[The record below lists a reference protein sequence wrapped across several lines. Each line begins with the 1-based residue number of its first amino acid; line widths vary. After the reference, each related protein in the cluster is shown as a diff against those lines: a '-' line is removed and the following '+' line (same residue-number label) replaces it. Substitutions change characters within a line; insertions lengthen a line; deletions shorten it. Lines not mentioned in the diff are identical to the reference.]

1 MHNNRGFTLIE
12 VAIVLVIIG
21 LLIGGIIKG
30 RQFIENAK
38 VKNVIKQAES
48 LTAAIYAYQDRYK
61 YFPGDD
67 NTANARWG
75 LPNGNANGQITEW
88 QNAVRHLAAAG
99 LITGTYDG
107 TNTVQH
113 RYGSNV
119 YITYQNI
126 SGYGNANVIR
136 FDNLPGTSA
145 EALDVAMDD
154 GIYNTGSVR
163 ANAAYTNATV
173 GQTGYYF

>member
-1 MHNNRGFTLIE
+1 MQNRKGFTLIE

-38 VKNVIKQAES
+38 VKNIVKQAES
-48 LTAAIYAYQDRYK
+48 LAAAVYAYQDRYK
-61 YFPGDD
+61 FFPGDD

-75 LPNGNANGQITEW
+75 LPNGNADGQITEW
-88 QNAVRHLAAAG
+88 QSAVRHLAAAG
-99 LITGTYDG
+99 LITGSYNG

-113 RYGSNV
+113 RYGGNV
-119 YITYQNI
+119 TITYQNI

-136 FDNLPGTSA
+136 FDNLPGTAA
-145 EALDVAMDD
+145 EALDAALDD
-154 GIYNTGSVR
+154 GIFNTGSVR
-163 ANAAYTNATV
+163 ANVVYTTATV